1 MINKAIEILQKTND
15 GDDLTKF
22 ELKIVEMAVNNHLNE
37 KGKKK
42 FEEIY
47 QKYV

>member
-1 MINKAIEILQKTND
+1 MINKAIEIIRATND
-15 GDDLTKF
+15 GNDLTGF

-37 KGKKK
+37 KGKEK

-47 QKYV
+47 RKYI